1 MSKILNLLLTTGAIS
16 VIKEARTNERKHVMR
31 KSIKLALA
39 GLMLVPVLAFGAA
52 MSAPGVSAQSDLGGI
67 RGGVDVTKSNDQP
80 STLFGDGG
88 VFTNIINIALF
99 IIGALAVLMLIIGG
113 IRYTISGG
121 DTAAVTAAKN
131 TILYAI
137 IGIIVAI
144 LAYAIVNFVLVN
156 LASS

>member
-1 MSKILNLLLTTGAIS
+1 MKGN
-16 VIKEARTNERKHVMR
+16 IKMR

-67 RGGVDVTKSNDQP
+67 RGAIDKTKSDEQP
-80 STLFGDGG
+80 ATLFGDGG

-113 IRYTISGG
+113 IRYTVSGG

>member
-1 MSKILNLLLTTGAIS
+1 
-16 VIKEARTNERKHVMR
+16 MR

-67 RGGVDVTKSNDQP
+67 RGAIDKTKSDEQP
-80 STLFGDGG
+80 ATLFGDGG

-113 IRYTISGG
+113 IRYTVSGG